1 MVTAGN
7 KIVGGKMKGPNSE
20 QNWEQARALA
30 AVHAAGREIAS
41 SLDLDRTLRLV
52 MEKAV
57 ETLPMDAGAIFIRD
71 EAAQVYRVVVSHNLP
86 PDQIDQI
93 KFGFAEEGVPGW
105 AVKHRQPLIV
115 DDSRLDERVHPVVR
129 AAGILSVLAMP
140 LISRERPLGALNLFS
155 RQTHAFDE
163 AALQLS
169 QVFADQAAVFLDNA
183 RLMGELRQW
192 AAELEQRVAKRT
204 RQLEEKQA
212 QIIQAE
218 KTAAIGRLAAS
229 VAHEV
234 NNPLQAIALHLQL
247 LSEENLSAGGRQLL
261 QVVEAEFGRI
271 ATIVGRLLDFQQ
283 PQADQKRPQQIGQI
297 LAAVFA
303 LTERQLAR
311 AAVEL
316 QADIAAGLPPVAA
329 VGDQLKQVFLNLIL
343 NGMEAMPDGGM
354 LAVTAFRQGDAVCI
368 QFRDQ
373 GEGVPPALLERL
385 FEPFVTTKPG
395 GTGLGLAVTREIIL
409 NHGGDLRVVNE
420 PDGGA
425 NFAVI
430 LPITEAV

>member
-1 MVTAGN
+1 
-7 KIVGGKMKGPNSE
+7 MKGPNSE

>member
-1 MVTAGN
+1 MVTVGN
-7 KIVGGKMKGPNSE
+7 KIDGGKMKGPNSE

-316 QADIAAGLPPVAA
+316 QADIAADLPPVAA

-420 PDGGA
+420 PAGGA
-425 NFAVI
+425 NFTVT
-430 LPITEAV
+430 LPIDEAA

>member
-1 MVTAGN
+1 MAN
-7 KIVGGKMKGPNSE
+7 LNQE

-86 PDQIDQI
+86 PDQVDQI
-93 KFGFAEEGVPGW
+93 KFGFDEEGVPGW

-115 DDSRLDERVHPVVR
+115 NDARLDERVHPVVR
-129 AAGILSVLAMP
+129 QAGILSVLAMP

-155 RQTHAFDE
+155 RQTRAFNE

-192 AAELEQRVAKRT
+192 AAELERRVADRT
-204 RQLEEKQA
+204 RQLEQKQA

-218 KTAAIGRLAAS
+218 KSAAIGRLAAS

-247 LSEENLSAGGRQLL
+247 LFEENLSADGHQLL
-261 QVVEAEFGRI
+261 QVVETEFGRI

-283 PQADQKRPQQIGQI
+283 PQADQKRSWPVDQI

-316 QADIAAGLPPVAA
+316 EAQIAADLPPVAA

-343 NGMEAMPDGGM
+343 NGVEAMPQGGR
-354 LAVTAFRQGDAVCI
+354 LTVRARAEADAVCVSFQDSGAGI
-368 QFRDQ
+368 
-373 GEGVPPALLERL
+373 PPESLERL
-385 FEPFVTTKPG
+385 FEPFFTTKRG
-395 GTGLGLAVTREIIL
+395 GSGLGLAVTQEIVI
-409 NHGGDLRVVNE
+409 NHGGRITAENG
-420 PDGGA
+420 PSGGA
-425 NFAVI
+425 IFTVM
-430 LPITEAV
+430 LPSEVSKIAQNLS

>member
-7 KIVGGKMKGPNSE
+7 KIAGRKMKGPNSE

-316 QADIAAGLPPVAA
+316 QADIAADLPPVAA

-368 QFRDQ
+368 QFRDH

-420 PDGGA
+420 PAGGA
-425 NFAVI
+425 NFTVT
-430 LPITEAV
+430 LPIDEAA